1 MEKLNTPRELRR
13 LAILSQGDT
22 ITTINNN
29 SWTVKSQT
37 GIGEYQVCN
46 KNKHWACTCP
56 DFEKRQMDCKHIFA
70 VKFSTKLKFDVET
83 DHKTVSVKVNDFRP
97 AVCPECKSNEI
108 IKSGIRKTSFG
119 EAQRYKCKSCD
130 YRFTI
135 DKGFSGMKNE
145 PKAITLSMDLYFKGV
160 SYRKICDHLKQFYNL
175 EVSQTTPLRW
185 IQKYLKILSVY
196 ADQYKADVGN
206 IWHSDEM
213 TVFIKKE
220 GEKRYH
226 EWIWNLMDADT
237 RFLLA
242 CRVTK
247 TRFVDDAKKP
257 LKDAKERAG
266 KRPDAIVTDGLQAY
280 RTAIPN
286 EFYDKTAG
294 IQNPHIRLYNFETK
308 PNNNIV
314 ERLNGTFR
322 ERSKVQRGLYS
333 DETAEDFMEASR
345 VYYNFLRPHMAL
357 HGMTPAQAAGI
368 ELNLGDNRW
377 MSMIEQTVKE

>member
-1 MEKLNTPRELRR
+1 MDKLNTPRELRG

-37 GIGEYQVCN
+37 GIGEYQICK

-70 VKFSTKLKFDVET
+70 VKFSTKLKFDVEA
-83 DHKTVSVKVNDFRP
+83 DYKTVSVKVDDFKP
-97 AVCPECKSNEI
+97 VCPGCKSNDI
-108 IKSGIRKTSFG
+108 IKSGIRKTGFG

-175 EVSQTTPLRW
+175 EVSQTTPMRW
-185 IQKYLKILSVY
+185 IQKYLKILSKY
-196 ADQYKADVGN
+196 AEQYKADVGN

-286 EFYDKTAG
+286 EFYDKTSP
-294 IQNPHIRLYNFETK
+294 IQNPHVRLYNFETK

-322 ERSKVQRGLYS
+322 EKSKVQRGLYS
-333 DETAEDFMEASR
+333 DETTEDFMEASR
-345 VYYNFLRPHMAL
+345 VYYNFLRPHMSL
-357 HGMTPAQAAGI
+357 DGRTPAQAAGI
-368 ELNLGDNRW
+368 ELNLGTNRW
-377 MSMIEQTVKE
+377 MSIIELANSQ

>member
-1 MEKLNTPRELRR
+1 
-13 LAILSQGDT
+13 
-22 ITTINNN
+22 
-29 SWTVKSQT
+29 
-37 GIGEYQVCN
+37 
-46 KNKHWACTCP
+46 
-56 DFEKRQMDCKHIFA
+56 MDCKHIFA

-83 DHKTVSVKVNDFRP
+83 DHKTVSVEVNDFKP
-97 AVCPECKSNEI
+97 VCPKCKSNEI

-247 TRFVDDAKKP
+247 TRFVNDAKKP

-294 IQNPHIRLYNFETK
+294 IQNPHIRLKDFETK

-322 ERSKVQRGLYS
+322 EKSKVQRGLYS
-333 DETAEDFMEASR
+333 DETAEEFMEASR
-345 VYYNFLRPHMAL
+345 VFYNFLRPHMAL

-368 ELNLGDNRW
+368 DLNLGDNRW
-377 MSMIEQTVKE
+377 MSMIEQTMES

>member
-1 MEKLNTPRELRR
+1 MDKLNTPRELRG

-29 SWTVKSQT
+29 SWIVKSQT
-37 GIGEYQVCN
+37 GIGEYQVCK

-83 DHKTVSVKVNDFRP
+83 DYKTVSVKVDDFKP
-97 AVCPECKSNEI
+97 VCPECKSNEI

-119 EAQRYKCKSCD
+119 EAQRYKCKSCS

-175 EVSQTTPLRW
+175 EVSQTTPMRW
-185 IQKYLKILSVY
+185 IQKYLKILSKY
-196 ADQYKADVGN
+196 AEQYKADVGN

-247 TRFVDDAKKP
+247 TRFVNDAKKP
-257 LKDAKERAG
+257 LQDAKERAG

-286 EFYDKTAG
+286 EFYDKTAP
-294 IQNPHIRLYNFETK
+294 IQNPHVRLYNFETK

-333 DETAEDFMEASR
+333 DETAEEFMDASR
-345 VYYNFLRPHMAL
+345 VYYNFLRPHMSL

-368 ELNLGDNRW
+368 DLNLGTNRW
-377 MSMIEQTVKE
+377 MSMIELANSQ